1 MITTTGK
8 NILSKYLI
16 GQAPAY
22 ASYIAAGCGPSA
34 QLSTAAELDYSAKKS
49 LDFEMFRAPI
59 VSRGYVT
66 ENGVTEIV
74 LTAEVPTEERYE
86 ITEVGVFSAGA
97 NPSAGA
103 NDSRVLYSFSQTENW
118 EYHVVGSAT
127 AVPIIDRPLDNNDEA
142 TQGEIVDGGN
152 VAFFVNADNS
162 LFENNASRIS
172 RNERCRFLN
181 NMVVIRGDMSE
192 ISKVGDVL
200 VPAANTPHI
209 HLTGISINLDK
220 NSANDEIRLAFS
232 VMNRL
237 NDTATP
243 DTVRVVL
250 EFTSE
255 DTNTESRQFAMVQS
269 ELFTSDLSTNRYI
282 VKNSTLQD
290 LVKSAEFSWGAI
302 SIIKVYVS
310 ILDALGDPD
319 PDFYVAVDA
328 LRFEN
333 TNTINALYG
342 LTGYSVVKTSDALPV
357 VKGSNTANLLEFRFA
372 MDVL

>member
-34 QLSTAAELDYSAKKS
+34 QLSTASGLDYSAKKS

-59 VSRGYVT
+59 ISRGYVT

-86 ITEVGVFSAGA
+86 ITEVGVYSAGA

-103 NDSRVLYSFSQTENW
+103 NDSRVLYSFAQTENW
-118 EYHVVGSAT
+118 EYHVLGSAT
-127 AVPIIDRPLDNNDEA
+127 AIPTIDRPLDNNDEA
-142 TQGEIVDGGN
+142 TQGEIVDGGS

-192 ISKVGDVL
+192 ISKVGDEL
-200 VPAANTPHI
+200 VPATNTPHI
-209 HLTGISINLDK
+209 HLTGTSINLDK

-232 VMNRL
+232 VMNKL
-237 NDTATP
+237 NDTSTP
-243 DTVRVVL
+243 DTVRVIL

-255 DTNTESRQFAMVQS
+255 DANTDARQYAMLQS
-269 ELFTSDLSTNRYI
+269 EIFASDLTSNRYI
-282 VKNSTLQD
+282 VKSSTLQD
-290 LVKSAEFSWGAI
+290 LVKSAEFSWGSI

-310 ILDALGDPD
+310 VLDSAGDPD
-319 PDFYVAVDA
+319 PNFYVAIDA
-328 LRFEN
+328 ARFEN

-342 LTGYSVVKTSDALPV
+342 LTGYSVVKTSNALPI
-357 VKGSNTANLLEFRFA
+357 VKDSNTANLVEFRFA

>member
-8 NILSKYLI
+8 NILAKYLI

-34 QLSTAAELDYSAKKS
+34 QLTTATGLDYSSKKS
-49 LDFEMFRAPI
+49 MDFEMFRAPI

-86 ITEVGVFSAGA
+86 ITEVGVFSAGS

-118 EYHVVGSAT
+118 EYHVLGSAT
-127 AVPIIDRPLDNNDEA
+127 AIPTIDRPLDNNDEL

-152 VAFFVNADNS
+152 TSFFVNADNS
-162 LFENNASRIS
+162 LFENNASRIN

-181 NMVVIRGDMSE
+181 NMVVVRGDMSE

-209 HLTGISINLDK
+209 HLTGTSVNLDK
-220 NSANDEIRLAFS
+220 NSANDEIRLSFS
-232 VMNRL
+232 VMNKL
-237 NDTATP
+237 NDTSTP

-255 DTNTESRQFAMVQS
+255 DTNVESRQYAMIQS
-269 ELFTSDLSTNRYI
+269 ELSASNLTSNRYI

-302 SIIKVYVS
+302 SIVKVYVS
-310 ILDALGDPD
+310 VLDDAGDPD
-319 PDFYVAVDA
+319 PNYYVALDA
-328 LRFEN
+328 VRFEN

-342 LTGYSVVKTSDALPV
+342 LTGYSVVKTPDALPI
-357 VKGSNTANLLEFRFA
+357 VKESNTANLIEFRFA

>member
-22 ASYIAAGCGPSA
+22 ASYIAAGCGPAA
-34 QLSTAAELDYSAKKS
+34 QLSTATEIDYSSKKS

-118 EYHVVGSAT
+118 EYHVLGSAT
-127 AVPIIDRPLDNNDEA
+127 AVPVIDRPLDNNDEA

-152 VAFFVNADNS
+152 TAFFVNADNS

-192 ISKVGDVL
+192 ISKVGDNL

-282 VKNSTLQD
+282 VKSSTLQD

-310 ILDALGDPD
+310 VLDSLGNPD
-319 PDFYVAVDA
+319 PDFYVAIDA

>member
-34 QLSTAAELDYSAKKS
+34 QLSTATELDYSAKKS

-310 ILDALGDPD
+310 ILDSVGDPD

>member
-34 QLSTAAELDYSAKKS
+34 QLSTASGLDYSAKKS

-86 ITEVGVFSAGA
+86 ITEVGVYSAGA

-103 NDSRVLYSFSQTENW
+103 NDSRVLYSFAQTENW
-118 EYHVVGSAT
+118 EYHVLGSAT
-127 AVPIIDRPLDNNDEA
+127 AIPTIDRPLDNNDEA
-142 TQGEIVDGGN
+142 TQGEIVDGGS

-192 ISKVGDVL
+192 ISKVGDEL
-200 VPAANTPHI
+200 VPAVNTPHI
-209 HLTGISINLDK
+209 HLTGTSINLDK

-232 VMNRL
+232 VMNKL
-237 NDTATP
+237 NNTATP
-243 DTVRVVL
+243 DTVRVIL

-255 DTNTESRQFAMVQS
+255 DANTEARQYAMLQS
-269 ELFTSDLSTNRYI
+269 ELFASDLTSNRYI

-290 LVKSAEFSWGAI
+290 LVKSAEFSWGSI

-310 ILDALGDPD
+310 VLDSVGDPD
-319 PDFYVAVDA
+319 PNFYVAIDA
-328 LRFEN
+328 ARFEN
-333 TNTINALYG
+333 TNTVNALYG
-342 LTGYSVVKTSDALPV
+342 LTGYSVVKTSNALPI
-357 VKGSNTANLLEFRFA
+357 VKESNTANLVEFRFA